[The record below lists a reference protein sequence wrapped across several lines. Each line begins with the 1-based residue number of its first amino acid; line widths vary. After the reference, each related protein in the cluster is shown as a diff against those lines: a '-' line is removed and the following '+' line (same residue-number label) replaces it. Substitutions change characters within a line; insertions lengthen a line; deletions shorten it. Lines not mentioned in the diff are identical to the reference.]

1 MAFGGTVPRRMPE
14 GVQAEVRMDPG
25 SARSGLDRQGPYPPP
40 PSHLALTAGVELL
53 ALASVAFLAGVAGF
67 FLGIGGGITV
77 VVLANLFLGLT
88 PGLA

>member
-1 MAFGGTVPRRMPE
+1 MPSSFC
-14 GVQAEVRMDPG
+14 GV
-25 SARSGLDRQGPYPPP
+25 RSRSRIGPLLGRIDKDHSTPA
-40 PSHLALTAGVELL
+40 PSHPTVTVGVELL